1 MKQLYPA
8 DVRARTPQWVRD
20 ELERR
25 AERDGKRISDVVRE
39 QLIRGLRNHNDERG
53 R

>member
-1 MKQLYPA
+1 MRQIYPA

-39 QLIRGLRNHNDERG
+39 QLIHGLRKNGERD